1 MGTPYG
7 GEIRVFSGNFTSAGS
22 GSPLP
27 VAAAGCKTGDS
38 GRKLSTYDDCGQQ
51 AGDFECAV
59 EPRVNF

>member
-7 GEIRVFSGNFTSAGS
+7 GKIRVFSGNFTSAGS

-38 GRKLSTYDDCGQQ
+38 GRK
-51 AGDFECAV
+51 
-59 EPRVNF
+59 